1 MNLGAEP
8 KKVMIL
14 GGLLAVAVVVYFINS
29 SSTGDSGYKP
39 STARSGVGASAGRT
53 PGIATPSD
61 PPSAPYA
68 PSCGTRI
75 PALSKTE
82 AGGSATGSDD
92 DRSDVTPR
100 CAREAAANKG

>member
-1 MNLGAEP
+1 HRYDVRYAAFGQRQTGDQYQIEYICPGRWSYRMNLGAEP

-53 PGIATPSD
+53 PGIAAPLD
-61 PPSAPYA
+61 LPSAP
-68 PSCGTRI
+68 
-75 PALSKTE
+75 
-82 AGGSATGSDD
+82 
-92 DRSDVTPR
+92 
-100 CAREAAANKG
+100 ARQSRAAERE